1 MSKTSD
7 TSQFA
12 GPLRLLANEYKGI
25 ETKFAD
31 EDEENRLLQQA
42 VKSSFDFWIAIAAHT
57 TNASPLP
64 LIKGPSLG
72 AATLESKHIRQ
83 VGKIGRYW
91 DLCVFIAKAAC
102 RYPGLFNNLRLEVL
116 QPFTRVRSSVTASGK
131 SLRCSVHAEIQMVT
145 FYGMTRSLNH
155 HVPRVLGVSRSACY
169 LCDLFVS
176 LHGRFFISK
185 THGRLYDQWTV
196 PDLAEFDPLQR
207 QQYRKILEEMN
218 RACRTCA
225 LIKSGVIRQCPPEST
240 PNFHANAALSIAA
253 STVTGNLS
261 QVTVRGPSTSRQ
273 IQNPTVHPHKQTL
286 DLPRE
291 TEIRSVH
298 GACPRTSSKSQSP
311 VAGVDPSAVD
321 GLAKT
326 QGLSPNGRTQVR
338 AADSSNLT
346 LNSLKERKSGSVNEA
361 PEETSSDRQSP
372 RVNCA
377 QSIVDE
383 PEAVRQPSPSTQT
396 RNSTINP
403 EALAPGS
410 PRITESGS
418 ANKTPEETSSN
429 RQSPRVYQSMID
441 EAEDVRQ
448 PSLND
453 KTQNTAVNPDGSAPY
468 FPRETDSRFIHQP
481 SEVMSPIPKSPR
493 GGHDHSLGNG
503 SEYEDLEHSP
513 KRLLN
518 ASSDMAQISAPTFSS
533 TTEISANALNLPLE
547 RTLSQQR
554 PCSIQ
559 VQGFHVYFEADEPTQ
574 GRIAVKELPNDVNIL
589 ASAIDVDA
597 LAPRDV
603 VVLYRD
609 NIKSIL
615 RLDLYRRGHQPIR
628 IDLEWLPA

>member
-1 MSKTSD
+1 MLPASVKTASREDSIWKKLSEDEFRKNIVSLAQASNSVPADARDYSLTDWESRHPNDSNAQRRLSLDDERRIADDLAYIAASREGGEAVSAVTLEEQVKSPEISERSCVSCVFEAVVKLDRVRIHGRLRSKHWQLAQNYRRVKGPPLYQDLLALLPEMSKTSD

-72 AATLESKHIRQ
+72 AATLESKHIR
-83 VGKIGRYW
+83 
-91 DLCVFIAKAAC
+91 
-102 RYPGLFNNLRLEVL
+102 
-116 QPFTRVRSSVTASGK
+116 
-131 SLRCSVHAEIQMVT
+131 
-145 FYGMTRSLNH
+145 
-155 HVPRVLGVSRSACY
+155 
-169 LCDLFVS
+169 
-176 LHGRFFISK
+176 
-185 THGRLYDQWTV
+185 
-196 PDLAEFDPLQR
+196 
-207 QQYRKILEEMN
+207 
-218 RACRTCA
+218 
-225 LIKSGVIRQCPPEST
+225 
-240 PNFHANAALSIAA
+240 
-253 STVTGNLS
+253 
-261 QVTVRGPSTSRQ
+261 
-273 IQNPTVHPHKQTL
+273 
-286 DLPRE
+286 
-291 TEIRSVH
+291 
-298 GACPRTSSKSQSP
+298 QSP